1 VEGRI
6 AAVAHL
12 VARLTMRVLVTGH
25 AGYIGAVLAPFLE
38 DRGHEVVGLD
48 CGLFD
53 ETAFGDDSR
62 LRRLPALRRD
72 LREVEAPDLEGFDAV
87 VHLAGLSNDPLG
99 DLDPRLTVDIN
110 EDGSVRLARLA
121 KQAGVARFLFSSSCS
136 NYGAAGDAPLD
147 ETADFNPVTP
157 YAASKVRFEQ
167 ELERLAGDDF
177 SPTSLRN
184 ATAYGASCRLRLDLV
199 LNNLVG
205 WAHTTGRVRLLSDGT
220 PWRPIVHI
228 EDISRAFA
236 AILEAPREKVHAQ
249 AFNVGRTSENY
260 RIRELAEIVAETIPG
275 TVVEIAPG
283 AGPDKRN
290 YRVDCSKLD
299 RALPEWAPQWDAR
312 RGARELYDAY
322 RAVGLTKE
330 LFDGPRYKRL
340 AWIQELQRQGRLD
353 PHLRWVAPAA
363 AAR

>member
-1 VEGRI
+1 
-6 AAVAHL
+6 
-12 VARLTMRVLVTGH
+12 MRVLVTGH
-25 AGYIGAVLAPFLE
+25 DGYIGAVLAPFLE
-38 DRGHEVVGLD
+38 NRGHDVVGLD
-48 CGLFD
+48 CGLFA

-62 LRRLPALRRD
+62 LRAIPSLRRD
-72 LREVEAPDLEGFDAV
+72 LREVEAADLDGFDAV
-87 VHLAGLSNDPLG
+87 IHLAGLSNDPLG

-121 KQAGVARFLFSSSCS
+121 KLAGVRRFLFSSSCS

-147 ETADFNPVTP
+147 ESAAFNPVTP
-157 YAASKVRFEQ
+157 YAVSKVRFEQ
-167 ELERLAGDDF
+167 ELGRLADDGF

-184 ATAYGASCRLRLDLV
+184 ATAYGVSSRLRLDLV

-205 WAHTTGRVRLLSDGT
+205 WAHTTGKVRLLSDGT

-236 AILEAPREKVHAQ
+236 AILEAPRETVHGEAY
-249 AFNVGRTSENY
+249 NVGRTSENY
-260 RIRELAEIVAETIPG
+260 RIRELAEIVAETVPG
-275 TVVEIAPG
+275 TVVQIAPG

-290 YRVDCSKLD
+290 YRVDCSKLE
-299 RALPEWAPQWDAR
+299 RQLPQASPQWNAR

-322 RAVGLTKE
+322 RAIGLTKE
-330 LFDGPRYKRL
+330 LFDGPLYKRL

-353 PHLRWVAPAA
+353 PQLRWLAASAPAA
-363 AAR
+363 R

>member
-1 VEGRI
+1 V
-6 AAVAHL
+6 
-12 VARLTMRVLVTGH
+12 
-25 AGYIGAVLAPFLE
+25 
-38 DRGHEVVGLD
+38 
-48 CGLFD
+48 
-53 ETAFGDDSR
+53 
-62 LRRLPALRRD
+62 
-72 LREVEAPDLEGFDAV
+72 
-87 VHLAGLSNDPLG
+87 
-99 DLDPRLTVDIN
+99 
-110 EDGSVRLARLA
+110 
-121 KQAGVARFLFSSSCS
+121 
-136 NYGAAGDAPLD
+136 
-147 ETADFNPVTP
+147 
-157 YAASKVRFEQ
+157 ASKVRFEQ

-312 RGARELYDAY
+312 RGARELIALALD
-322 RAVGLTKE
+322 E
-330 LFDGPRYKRL
+330 IYKREFGVETTADL
-340 AWIQELQRQGRLD
+340 RQRIDPPRAQIRARDGAGRHGH
-353 PHLRWVAPAA
+353 P
-363 AAR
+363 

>member
-1 VEGRI
+1 
-6 AAVAHL
+6 
-12 VARLTMRVLVTGH
+12 MRVLVTGQD
-25 AGYIGAVLAPFLE
+25 GYIGAVLAPFLE

-48 CGLFD
+48 CGLFS
-53 ETAFGDDSR
+53 EAAFGDDSR
-62 LRRLPALRRD
+62 LRAIPSLRRD
-72 LREVEAPDLEGFDAV
+72 LREVEAADLEGFDAV

-110 EDGSVRLARLA
+110 EDGSVKLARLA
-121 KQAGVARFLFSSSCS
+121 KQAGVTRFLFSSSCS
-136 NYGAAGDAPLD
+136 NYGAAGEEPLD
-147 ETADFNPVTP
+147 ESAPFNPVTP
-157 YAASKVRFEQ
+157 YAVSKVRFEA
-167 ELERLAGDDF
+167 ELRRLAGDEF

-184 ATAYGASCRLRLDLV
+184 ATAYGVSSRLRLDLV

-236 AILEAPREKVHAQ
+236 AILEAPRETVHDRAY
-249 AFNVGRTSENY
+249 NVGRTSENY
-260 RIRELAEIVAETIPG
+260 RIRELAEIVAATVPG

-290 YRVDCSKLD
+290 YRVDCSKLE
-299 RALPEWAPQWDAR
+299 RELPQWSPEWDAR

-322 RAVGLTKE
+322 RKVGLTKE

-353 PHLRWVAPAA
+353 PQLRWAAASAPAA
-363 AAR
+363 R